1 MDGQPSN
8 QASVD
13 NCTFVKTIL
22 MLMVVLYHSII
33 FWGGGWFSAC
43 EPERTITSASVIANW
58 LNSFHVYCF
67 ILTSGYIYSFLR
79 FERGKYQQYGSFIRG
94 KIKRLIVPYLF
105 VSLVW
110 AIPIGYFF
118 FHYSLIDVVKNYL
131 LGINPNQLWFLLV
144 LFLAFVIVWPLS
156 ETINKSNIKAIGIG
170 VGFLAIG
177 ILGTQTVRINVFLIW
192 TALQDI
198 LYFIIGMILRRLHR
212 EGKSLTTRWYVKWAM
227 LIANILLF
235 VFQWRWLLDKTG
247 MVFRIANL
255 AVGVTIRCLGAIATF
270 LILQDLGGRINW
282 DRTWFKSLVANSM
295 IIYLFHQQIVYISI
309 AVFNGSVPP
318 LIHMMINM
326 ALAVVGSI
334 LIGRLL
340 RTNQY
345 TKLLVGEK

>member
-1 MDGQPSN
+1 
-8 QASVD
+8 
-13 NCTFVKTIL
+13 
-22 MLMVVLYHSII
+22 MVVLYHSII
-33 FWGGGWFSAC
+33 FWGGGWFSAY
-43 EPERTITSASVIANW
+43 EPERTITSAGLIANW

-79 FERGKYQQYGSFIRG
+79 FEKGKYQQYRSFIRG

-110 AIPIGYFF
+110 AIPVGYFF
-118 FHYSLIDVVKNYL
+118 YHYSLIDVVKNYL
-131 LGINPNQLWFLLV
+131 LGINPSQLWFLLV
-144 LFLAFVIVWPLS
+144 LFFAFAIVWPLS
-156 ETINKSNIKAIGIG
+156 ETINKSNIKALGIG

-177 ILGTQTVRINVFLIW
+177 ILGTQTVRINVFFIW

-255 AVGVTIRCLGAIATF
+255 AVGVTIHCLGAIATF

-282 DRTWFKSLVANSM
+282 DRTWFKLLVANSM

-345 TKLLVGEK
+345 TKLLVGITYNRVRNLGR